1 MLDFLPL
8 RLKNQIISSF
18 KQLYEVRIRQDNPTT
33 VKGSNGDGLKE
44 VEIDFRMTK
53 KQIEE
58 VVFAL
63 SNYSIYTVEQ
73 SLKQGFITSSSGERV
88 GVCGD
93 AVVEKGEIVTFKN
106 FTSLCIRFPNQV
118 VGCSKPFTDNVDDV
132 KTCLVISPP
141 FHGKTTFIRD
151 LGRVYSD
158 KFNKNVLYVDE
169 RDELWANGKFYLGKR
184 ADVIRNATKSFAFNF
199 GVRSYNPDVIICD
212 ELMTEEDC
220 KGVSFALL
228 SGVKVVAS
236 AHSNSLENL
245 LKKQELSR
253 ILKNITFE
261 NVILIEDFKIK
272 KIYGEKDWLNC
283 FSP

>member
-8 RLKNQIISSF
+8 NLKNQIISTF
-18 KQLYEVRIRQDNPTT
+18 KQIHEVRIRADNPIT
-33 VKGSNGDGLKE
+33 VKGSNGDGLRE
-44 VEIDFRMTK
+44 REIEFLIEK
-53 KQIEE
+53 KQIED

-63 SNYSIYTVEQ
+63 SNYSIYSVEQ
-73 SLKQGFITSSSGERV
+73 SLKQGFITSTSGERV

-93 AVVEKGEIVTFKN
+93 AVVEKGEIITFKN

-118 VGCSKPFTDNVDDV
+118 VGCSTPFTDKISNI
-132 KTCLVISPP
+132 KTCLVVSPP

-158 KFNKNVLYVDE
+158 RFNKNVLYVDE

-184 ADVIRNATKSFAFNF
+184 ADVIRNTSKSFAFNF

-212 ELMTEEDC
+212 ELMTEDDY
-220 KGVSFALL
+220 KGVLFALL

-245 LKKQELSR
+245 LKKQEIYE
-253 ILKNITFE
+253 ILKKITFE
-261 NVILIEDFKIK
+261 NILVIENFKIK
-272 KIYGEKDWLNC
+272 KIYGEEDWINC
-283 FSP
+283 FSA

>member
-8 RLKNQIISSF
+8 NLKNQIISAF
-18 KQLYEVRIRQDNPTT
+18 KRLYEVRIRADNPIT

-44 VEIDFRMTK
+44 REIGALTTK
-53 KQIEE
+53 KQIEDL
-58 VVFAL
+58 VFAL
-63 SNYSIYTVEQ
+63 SNYSIYSVEE

-93 AVVEKGEIVTFKN
+93 AVVENGEIITFKN
-106 FTSLCIRFPNQV
+106 FTSLCIRFPNQI
-118 VGCSKPFTDNVDDV
+118 VGCSKPFTDNIEEV
-132 KTCLVISPP
+132 KSCLVISPP

-158 KFNKNVLYVDE
+158 RFNKNVLYVDE

-184 ADVIRNATKSFAFNF
+184 ADVIRNTTKSFAFNF

-212 ELMTEEDC
+212 ELMTEEDY
-220 KGVSFALL
+220 KGVSFAML

-236 AHSNSLENL
+236 AHSDSLENF
-245 LKKQELSR
+245 LKKQEISR

-261 NVILIEDFKIK
+261 KIIVIEDFKIK
-272 KIYGEKDWLNC
+272 KIYGEKDWENC
-283 FSP
+283 FSQ

>member
-8 RLKNQIISSF
+8 NLKNQIISTF
-18 KQLYEVRIRQDNPTT
+18 KQIHEVRIRADNPIT
-33 VKGSNGDGLKE
+33 VKGSNGDGLRERKIE
-44 VEIDFRMTK
+44 FLIEK
-53 KQIEE
+53 KQIED

-63 SNYSIYTVEQ
+63 SNYSIYSVEQ
-73 SLKQGFITSSSGERV
+73 SLKQGFITSTSGERV

-93 AVVEKGEIVTFKN
+93 AVVEKGEIITFKN

-118 VGCSKPFTDNVDDV
+118 VGCSTPFTDKISNI
-132 KTCLVISPP
+132 KTCLVVSPP

-158 KFNKNVLYVDE
+158 RFNKNVLYVDE

-184 ADVIRNATKSFAFNF
+184 ADVIRNTSKSFAFNF

-212 ELMTEEDC
+212 ELMTEDDY
-220 KGVSFALL
+220 KGVLFALL

-245 LKKQELSR
+245 LKKQEIYE
-253 ILKNITFE
+253 ILKKITFE
-261 NVILIEDFKIK
+261 NVLVIENFKIK
-272 KIYGEKDWLNC
+272 KIYGEEDWINC
-283 FSP
+283 FSA